1 MKRISCIVCL
11 IVIALLP
18 SCKGT
23 VDSPDKPV
31 NADPSAVG
39 FNVYMNRGLQTKAGW
54 GGVLTLDDLKD
65 ETKANGFG
73 VFAYYGNGALYNET
87 SKPDFMYDQQ
97 VTYNTTNN
105 VWGYSPVKYWPN
117 EFGEAAS
124 SEAADR
130 LTFFAYAPFADVT
143 PSTGVVTG
151 DATSGI
157 IGMSRNITAGDPV
170 VMYSSSL
177 TPGAGVDLCWGV
189 AAEAFTSSVDGDN
202 NNVAAGYPFLN
213 VIKPKTGDH
222 LKFEF
227 NHALAQLNVQ
237 IDADIDEV
245 AADGKTKIYVRSV
258 TFNGFSMRGSL
269 NLNSNTTDGPIWYDI
284 SGTGKL
290 KREPVTVYDGRTD
303 GMEGVETAT
312 DMSEKPVNLNPVIVQ
327 DKPYGD
333 AGLKAGVTATAVN
346 LFNNTDDNAPVMVI
360 PTPGVPVSV
369 TIVYDVETEDS
380 RLAGL
385 LSDGVTHGSSVENKI
400 TKNITTTQ
408 GNMILSAGKKYVVKL
423 HLGLTSVKFDA
434 EVANWDNT
442 TYEGAADLP
451 ENTELLGTVTITDGS
466 SSPTPTPLTS
476 LTMWKGETMA
486 QAPGVIVVDDQSQP
500 VTGFTTE
507 WTSSNT
513 GVATVA
519 ADGTVTPVAPGTA
532 TITVKVSKD
541 GKTSSKSY
549 TMYVN
554 ELTGI
559 SITST
564 ATDIAV
570 GGTLPVKA
578 TLEINGGN
586 TVYGDI
592 TSILPSVTW
601 ESSESE
607 KISVTSPIDAE
618 KEGDDYVSTTTATAE
633 TPATIGDHADIT
645 ASVGG
650 FSKTVTLTC
659 TDSRTVTGVTLG
671 TPTTTTVWR
680 CEGFTVPSVTVQGTD
695 DSDLTSLATLTWE
708 VNGQTVTETGGVIP
722 LSAAGALTV
731 KVTAS
736 YNNSDATSD
745 PITVYANE
753 LTGISVAPVSVSV
766 LKDATITLTAS
777 LTKTDYGE
785 ATALTNPTVSWSS
798 GSTSYV
804 TVSPATGTSTTAT
817 GVAAGG
823 SSTVT
828 ASVPADYMQSGTS
841 NSASCT
847 VKCVTPSAT
856 AFRGYEVSTGI
867 LQRTKE
873 GDAAATYSLTSG
885 AMVKN
890 ATNGEY
896 SLPAGCNPFEPA
908 VYYGNSAS
916 LNTYFNKWNTL
927 KDELGADGNN
937 INASSDKLPAGWKF
951 PSAGGTKYST
961 GTDWGNILFGQPK
974 TPITVNGTIVT
985 KIPNKNYYT
994 PFVFVSV
1001 NLESGNSFGVAAKTY
1016 YGIFLLRDGSTIP
1029 TGYFTKIGLD
1039 GKYTDNPLTEVQF
1052 NDLVRMG
1059 CLFISASGYYSEVFT
1074 SWRDLSTSWQY
1085 GCYWSSNYVSTNSFY
1100 FFNFSNAPDTS
1111 AAASSTEG
1119 NKNYYVVKLVKLV
1132 TP

>member
-11 IVIALLP
+11 IVIALFP

-130 LTFFAYAPFADVT
+130 LTFFAYAPFVEVT

-151 DATSGI
+151 DATTGI
-157 IGMSRNITAGDPV
+157 IGMSRNISAGDPV

-202 NNVAAGYPFLN
+202 NSVAAGYPFLN

-303 GMEGVETAT
+303 GMEGVSTAS
-312 DMSEKPVNLNPVIVQ
+312 DLSEKPADLNPVIVQ
-327 DKPYGD
+327 DKPYD
-333 AGLKAGVTATAVN
+333 VAQLSAGVTTTAVN
-346 LFNNTDDNAPVMVI
+346 LFNNVDENAPVMVI

-369 TIVYDVETEDS
+369 TIVYDVETKDS

-385 LSDGVTHGSSVENKI
+385 LSDGVTHGSRVENKI
-400 TKNITTTQ
+400 TKTITTDQ

-442 TYEGAADLP
+442 TYEGSGYLP
-451 ENTELLGTVTITDGS
+451 ENTTSLGTVTITDGS
-466 SSPTPTPLTS
+466 SSSAPISS
-476 LTMWKGETMA
+476 LAMWMGETMTTT
-486 QAPGVIVVDDQSQP
+486 PTVTVEDENHNP

-532 TITVKVSKD
+532 TITAKTSKD
-541 GKTSSKSY
+541 KKVAWKSY
-549 TMYVN
+549 TLYIN

-559 SITST
+559 TIS
-564 ATDIAV
+564 ATTTNIV
-570 GGTLPVKA
+570 IGSTLPVKA
-578 TLEINGGN
+578 TLEINGGQDIN
-586 TVYGDI
+586 GDI
-592 TSILPSVTW
+592 TTKLPDVAWVSSV
-601 ESSESE
+601 SD
-607 KISVTSPIDAE
+607 KVSVDTPTVSTQD
-618 KEGDDYVSTTTATAE
+618 GDDYISTTTATAANAS
-633 TPATIGDHADIT
+633 TAAIGDQTVIT
-645 ASVGG
+645 ASVGNL
-650 FSKTVTLTC
+650 SSNELTLTC
-659 TDSRTVTGVTLG
+659 TNEVTGITLDPSA
-671 TPTTTTVWR
+671 TSATVWR
-680 CEGFTVPSVTVQGTD
+680 YMGYTVPTVTVQGSGGAD
-695 DSDLTSLATLTWE
+695 MTSLATITWKLDGTD
-708 VNGQTVTETGGVIP
+708 VTVTNGVIALP
-722 LSAAGALTV
+722 DAGEHTV
-731 KVTAS
+731 TVTAS
-736 YNNSDATSD
+736 YNESEESANV
-745 PITVYANE
+745 TVYANE
-753 LTGISVAPVSVSV
+753 VTAISVAP
-766 LKDATITLTAS
+766 ATVTVPKGSTTSLTAT
-777 LTKTDYGE
+777 LTKTSYG
-785 ATALTNPTVSWSS
+785 TALANPTISWSS
-798 GSTSYV
+798 GSSSYV

-817 GVAAGG
+817 GVAAG

-828 ASVPADYMQSGTS
+828 ASIPADYMQSGVA
-841 NSASCT
+841 NSASST
-847 VKCVTPSAT
+847 VQCVTPSMT
-856 AFRGYEVSTGI
+856 AFRGYEVSQGI
-867 LQRTKE
+867 LKR
-873 GDAAATYSLTSG
+873 
-885 AMVKN
+885 
-890 ATNGEY
+890 
-896 SLPAGCNPFEPA
+896 
-908 VYYGNSAS
+908 
-916 LNTYFNKWNTL
+916 
-927 KDELGADGNN
+927 
-937 INASSDKLPAGWKF
+937 
-951 PSAGGTKYST
+951 
-961 GTDWGNILFGQPK
+961 
-974 TPITVNGTIVT
+974 TVNGTEKTYTLTDDPFDPVYYFNHSNLNEYFFNWSTLNNEFISAGT
-985 KIPNKNYYT
+985 KIDGEWIIPSSGSNTTSDWGKIVFGAPKSAIIVGTTNIENHAYARVQVTLEGEKNTYS
-994 PFVFVSV
+994 VSD
-1001 NLESGNSFGVAAKTY
+1001 GTY
-1016 YGIFLLRDGSTIP
+1016 YGMLLFRDGTVIPEGFFNQNNVRGST
-1029 TGYFTKIGLD
+1029 YA
-1039 GKYTDNPLTEVQF
+1039 DNPLSNAQF
-1052 NDLVRMG
+1052 NELLQVYK
-1059 CLFISASGYYSEVFT
+1059 CVFLPVTGYYFG
-1074 SWRDLSTSWQY
+1074 SWRDLSSKWGY
-1085 GCYWSSNYVSTNSFY
+1085 YWGSNSHYYLGINSPDGGFRVESSKNS
-1100 FFNFSNAPDTS
+1100 DTW
-1111 AAASSTEG
+1111 
-1119 NKNYYVVKLVKLV
+1119 YYPVKLVKLV
-1132 TP
+1132 TDD

>member
-39 FNVYMNRGLQTKAGW
+39 FNVYVNRGLQTKAGW

-65 ETKANGFG
+65 GTKANGFG

-189 AAEAFTSSVDGDN
+189 AADAFTSSVDGDN
-202 NNVAAGYPFLN
+202 NSVAAGYPFLN

-312 DMSEKPVNLNPVIVQ
+312 DMSEKPANLNPVIVQ

-333 AGLKAGVTATAVN
+333 AGLKAGVTTTAVN
-346 LFNNTDDNAPVMVI
+346 LFNGAADAPVMVI
-360 PTPGVPVSV
+360 PTPGVPMSV

-442 TYEGAADLP
+442 TYEGSGYLP
-451 ENTELLGTVTITDGS
+451 ENTTSLGTVTITDGS
-466 SSPTPTPLTS
+466 SSSSAPISS
-476 LTMWKGETMA
+476 LAMWMGETMTT
-486 QAPGVIVVDDQSQP
+486 APTVTVEDENHNP

-532 TITVKVSKD
+532 TITVKVTKD

-586 TVYGDI
+586 AVNGDI
-592 TSILPSVTW
+592 APSVTW
-601 ESSESE
+601 TSSASA
-607 KISVTSPIDAE
+607 KISVTSPVTAV

-633 TPATIGDHADIT
+633 TAAVLGDQAVITATIG
-645 ASVGG
+645 S
-650 FSKTVTLTC
+650 FSDDVTLTC

-671 TPTTTTVWR
+671 TSSTTVWR
-680 CEGFTVPSVTVQGTD
+680 CEGYTVPTVTVQGTE
-695 DSDLTSLATLTWE
+695 DSDLTSLATVTWK
-708 VNGQTVTETGGVIP
+708 VNGNPVTVTNGKIP
-722 LSAAGALTV
+722 LPSAGELTV
-731 KVTAS
+731 TATAS
-736 YNNSDATSD
+736 YNNSDASASV
-745 PITVYANE
+745 TVYANE
-753 LTGISVAPVSVSV
+753 VTGITVAPASVNV
-766 LKDATITLTAS
+766 LKGATTTLTAT
-777 LTKTDYGE
+777 LTNTGYGDG
-785 ATALTNPTVSWSS
+785 TALTDPVISWSS

-804 TVSPATGTSTTAT
+804 SVSPATGTSTTAT
-817 GVAAGG
+817 GVNTG

-828 ASVPADYMQSGTS
+828 ATFNADYKQSGAD

-890 ATNGEY
+890 ATTGEY

-916 LNTYFNKWNTL
+916 LNTYFNKWHTL

-951 PSAGGTKYST
+951 PSAGGSQYET

-985 KIPNKNYYT
+985 KIPNKDYYT

-1001 NLESGNSFGVAAKTY
+1001 NLESGNSYGVAAKTY

-1039 GKYTDNPLTEVQF
+1039 AKYTDNPLTEDQF
-1052 NDLVRMG
+1052 KDLVRMG
-1059 CLFISASGYYSEVFT
+1059 CLFISASGYRDAS
-1074 SWRDLSTSWQY
+1074 SWRDLSVSYQDGW
-1085 GCYWSSNYVSTNSFY
+1085 YWSSILSSGSKQQAYSFQ
-1100 FFNFSNAPDTS
+1100 FDEVGNASVATR
-1111 AAASSTEG
+1111 ASDYAS
-1119 NKNYYVVKLVKLV
+1119 KYQVVKLVKLV

>member
-54 GGVLTLDDLKD
+54 GGVLTLDDLKK

-130 LTFFAYAPFADVT
+130 LTFFAYAPFAEVT

-151 DATSGI
+151 DATTGI
-157 IGMSRNITAGDPV
+157 IGMSRNISAGDPV

-189 AAEAFTSSVDGDN
+189 AADAFTSSVDGDN
-202 NNVAAGYPFLN
+202 NSVAAGYPFLN

-312 DMSEKPVNLNPVIVQ
+312 DMSEKPANLNPVIVQ

-333 AGLKAGVTATAVN
+333 AGLKAGVTTTAVN
-346 LFNNTDDNAPVMVI
+346 LFNGAADAPVMVI

-380 RLAGL
+380 RLAGY

-442 TYEGAADLP
+442 TYEGSGYLP
-451 ENTELLGTVTITDGS
+451 ENTTSLGTVTITDGS
-466 SSPTPTPLTS
+466 SSAPISS
-476 LTMWKGETMA
+476 LAMWMGETMTT
-486 QAPGVIVVDDQSQP
+486 APTVTVEDENHNP

-541 GKTSSKSY
+541 GKIASKSY

-564 ATDIAV
+564 ATDISV

-586 TVYGDI
+586 AVNGDI
-592 TSILPSVTW
+592 APSVTW
-601 ESSESE
+601 TSSASA
-607 KISVTSPIDAE
+607 KISVTSPVTAV

-633 TPATIGDHADIT
+633 TAAVLGDQAVITATIG
-645 ASVGG
+645 S
-650 FSKTVTLTC
+650 FSDDVTLTC

-671 TPTTTTVWR
+671 TSSTTVWR
-680 CEGFTVPSVTVQGTD
+680 CEGYTVPTVTVQGTE
-695 DSDLTSLATLTWE
+695 DSDLTSLATVTWK
-708 VNGQTVTETGGVIP
+708 VNGNPVTVTNGKIP
-722 LSAAGALTV
+722 LPSVGELTV
-731 KVTAS
+731 TATAS
-736 YNNSDATSD
+736 YNNSDASASV
-745 PITVYANE
+745 TVYANE
-753 LTGISVAPVSVSV
+753 VTGITVAPASVNV
-766 LKDATITLTAS
+766 LKGATTTLTAT
-777 LTKTDYGE
+777 LTNTGYGDG
-785 ATALTNPTVSWSS
+785 TALTDPVISWSS
-798 GSTSYV
+798 ESTSYV
-804 TVSPATGTSTTAT
+804 SVSPATGTSTTAT
-817 GVAAGG
+817 GVNTG

-828 ASVPADYMQSGTS
+828 ATFNADYKQSGAD

-908 VYYGNSAS
+908 VYYGNNNSK
-916 LNTYFNKWNTL
+916 NVFFHKWLTL
-927 KDELGADGNN
+927 RTELGADGNN
-937 INASSDKLPAGWKF
+937 INSKSDKLPNGWQFPTAGNKT
-951 PSAGGTKYST
+951 S
-961 GTDWGNILFGQPK
+961 TDWGKIIFGKPK
-974 TPITVNGTIVT
+974 STITVNGTAVT
-985 KIPNKNYYT
+985 SNAYAM
-994 PFVFVSV
+994 VSV
-1001 NLESGNSFGVAAKTY
+1001 TLDAGNSYSVPAGTY
-1016 YGIFLLRDGSTIP
+1016 YGMFLLRDGSTIP
-1029 TGYFTKIGLD
+1029 SGYFSTVGSAD
-1039 GKYTDNPLTEVQF
+1039 YDTANPLTEAQF
-1052 NDLVRMG
+1052 NDLIKLG
-1059 CLFISASGYYSEVFT
+1059 CLFISASGNYSETFT
-1074 SWRDLSTSWQY
+1074 AWRDLTSSWKY
-1085 GCYWSSNYVSTNSFY
+1085 GYYWSSNYYEATKFYIFTFNNSTSDPSVATHNS
-1100 FFNFSNAPDTS
+1100 NSD
-1111 AAASSTEG
+1111 
-1119 NKNYYVVKLVKLV
+1119 KNYEVVKLVKPV
-1132 TP
+1132 AP

>member
-39 FNVYMNRGLQTKAGW
+39 FSIYVNRGLQTKAGW

-105 VWGYSPVKYWPN
+105 VWDYNPVKYWPN

-151 DATSGI
+151 DATTGI

-202 NNVAAGYPFLN
+202 NSVAAGYPFLN

-237 IDADIDEV
+237 IDADINNEV
-245 AADGKTKIYVRSV
+245 ADDGKTKIYVRSV

-312 DMSEKPVNLNPVIVQ
+312 DMSEKPANLNPVIVQ

-333 AGLKAGVTATAVN
+333 AGLKAGVTTTAVN
-346 LFNNTDDNAPVMVI
+346 LFNGAADAPVMVI
-360 PTPGVPVSV
+360 PTPGVPVTV

-442 TYEGAADLP
+442 TYEGSGYLP
-451 ENTELLGTVTITDGS
+451 ENTTSLGTVTITDGS
-466 SSPTPTPLTS
+466 SSAPISS
-476 LTMWKGETMA
+476 LAMWMGETMTT
-486 QAPGVIVVDDQSQP
+486 APTVAVVDEQSQP

-541 GKTSSKSY
+541 GKIASKSY

-564 ATDIAV
+564 ATDISV

-586 TVYGDI
+586 AVNGDI
-592 TSILPSVTW
+592 APSVTW
-601 ESSESE
+601 TSSALA
-607 KISVTSPIDAE
+607 KISVTSPVTAV

-633 TPATIGDHADIT
+633 TAAVLGDQAVITATIG
-645 ASVGG
+645 S
-650 FSKTVTLTC
+650 FSDDVTLTC

-671 TPTTTTVWR
+671 TSSTTVWR
-680 CEGFTVPSVTVQGTD
+680 CEGYTVPTVAVQGTE
-695 DSDLTSLATLTWE
+695 DSDLTSLATVTWK
-708 VNGQTVTETGGVIP
+708 VNGNPVTVTNGKIP
-722 LSAAGALTV
+722 LPSAGELTV
-731 KVTAS
+731 TATAS
-736 YNNSDATSD
+736 YNNSDASASV
-745 PITVYANE
+745 TVYANE
-753 LTGISVAPVSVSV
+753 VTGITVAPASVNV
-766 LKDATITLTAS
+766 LKGATTTLTAT
-777 LTKTDYGE
+777 LTNTGYGDG
-785 ATALTNPTVSWSS
+785 TALTDPVISWSS

-804 TVSPATGTSTTAT
+804 SVSPATGTSTTAT
-817 GVAAGG
+817 GVNTG

-828 ASVPADYMQSGTS
+828 ATFNADYKQSGAD

-908 VYYGNSAS
+908 VYY
-916 LNTYFNKWNTL
+916 NTDCLGKYFNQWLTL
-927 KDELGADGNN
+927 RDELGADGND
-937 INASSDKLPAGWKF
+937 IVTTSSKLPDGWQF
-951 PSAGGTKYST
+951 PTGGGSGSYPTT
-961 GTDWGNILFGQPK
+961 CDWGKILYGAPK
-974 TPITVNGTIVT
+974 SIITVNGSTVGDHA
-985 KIPNKNYYT
+985 YAQ
-994 PFVFVSV
+994 VSV
-1001 NLESGNSFGVAAKTY
+1001 ILEAGNAYSVPAGTY
-1016 YGIFLLRDGSTIP
+1016 YGLFLLRDGSTIP
-1029 TGYFTKIGLD
+1029 SGYFTQIGKAS
-1039 GKYTDNPLTEVQF
+1039 KYTDNSLSEAQF
-1052 NDLVRMG
+1052 NALVKMG
-1059 CLFISASGYYSEVFT
+1059 CLFISASGYYS
-1074 SWRDLSTSWQY
+1074 
-1085 GCYWSSNYVSTNSFY
+1085 
-1100 FFNFSNAPDTS
+1100 
-1111 AAASSTEG
+1111 AASGYGWRELDEKYHEG
-1119 NKNYYVVKLVKLV
+1119 HYWTNKYNSSSEFYELKFDDYAGHVKVNTRVSPGTNRYNVVKLVKPV

>member
-39 FNVYMNRGLQTKAGW
+39 FSIYMNRGLQSKAGW

-65 ETKANGFG
+65 GTKANGFG

-105 VWGYSPVKYWPN
+105 VWEYSPVKYWPN
-117 EFGEAAS
+117 EYGEAAS

-130 LTFFAYAPFADVT
+130 LTFFAYAPFAEVT

-151 DATSGI
+151 DATTGI
-157 IGMSRNITAGDPV
+157 IGMSRNISAGDPV

-189 AAEAFTSSVDGDN
+189 AADAFTSSVDGDN
-202 NNVAAGYPFLN
+202 NSVAAGYPFLN

-303 GMEGVETAT
+303 GMEGVSTAS
-312 DMSEKPVNLNPVIVQ
+312 DLSEKPANLNPVIVQ

-333 AGLKAGVTATAVN
+333 AGLKAGVTTTAVN
-346 LFNNTDDNAPVMVI
+346 LFNGAADAPVMVI

-408 GNMILSAGKKYVVKL
+408 GNLILSAGKKYVVKL

-434 EVANWDNT
+434 DVAVWDNAA
-442 TYEGAADLP
+442 YEGTADLP
-451 ENTELLGTVTITDGS
+451 ENTTSLGTVTITDGS
-466 SSPTPTPLTS
+466 SSAPISS
-476 LTMWKGETMA
+476 LAMWMGETMTT
-486 QAPGVIVVDDQSQP
+486 APTVTVEDENHNP

-519 ADGTVTPVAPGTA
+519 ADGTVTPVAPGTT
-532 TITVKVSKD
+532 TITVKATKD
-541 GKTSSKSY
+541 GKVASKSY

-554 ELTGI
+554 ELTSI
-559 SITST
+559 SITSS
-564 ATDIAV
+564 ATNIAV

-578 TLEINGGN
+578 TLVINGGN
-586 TVYGDI
+586 AINGDAI
-592 TSILPSVTW
+592 PSVTW
-601 ESSESE
+601 ESSVSD
-607 KISVTSPIDAE
+607 KISVTSPINAV
-618 KEGDDYVSTTTATAE
+618 KEGNVYVATTTATAE
-633 TPATIGDHADIT
+633 SPAVLGDQAVIT
-645 ASVGG
+645 ASMRGL
-650 FSKTVTLTC
+650 SDNVTLTC

-671 TPTTTTVWR
+671 TSKTTVWR
-680 CEGFTVPSVTVQGTD
+680 YDGYTVPSVTVQGSES
-695 DSDLTSLATLTWE
+695 SDLTSLAEITWE
-708 VNGQTVTETGGVIP
+708 LDNSPVTVTGGIIS
-722 LSAAGALTV
+722 LSAVGEHTV

-736 YNNSDATSD
+736 YNNTSATASV
-745 PITVYANE
+745 TVYANE
-753 LTGISVAPVSVSV
+753 VTGISISPSPAFVAPARTLS
-766 LKDATITLTAS
+766 LTAN
-777 LTKTDYGE
+777 LAKTNYGE
-785 ATALTNPTVSWSS
+785 ISSLSVPATAIGWASQQ
-798 GSTSYV
+798 TSYV
-804 TVSPATGTSTTAT
+804 TVSPDTGASTVAT
-817 GVAAGG
+817 GVALGE
-823 SSTVT
+823 SQVT
-828 ASVPADYMQSGTS
+828 ATVDSNYMQSGVS
-841 NSASCT
+841 NTATCT
-847 VKCVTPSAT
+847 VTCTNS
-856 AFRGYEVSTGI
+856 
-867 LQRTKE
+867 
-873 GDAAATYSLTSG
+873 TSG
-885 AMVKN
+885 RG
-890 ATNGEY
+890 TGFT
-896 SLPAGCNPFEPA
+896 G
-908 VYYGNSAS
+908 
-916 LNTYFNKWNTL
+916 WN
-927 KDELGADGNN
+927 
-937 INASSDKLPAGWKF
+937 
-951 PSAGGTKYST
+951 
-961 GTDWGNILFGQPK
+961 
-974 TPITVNGTIVT
+974 
-985 KIPNKNYYT
+985 
-994 PFVFVSV
+994 
-1001 NLESGNSFGVAAKTY
+1001 
-1016 YGIFLLRDGSTIP
+1016 
-1029 TGYFTKIGLD
+1029 
-1039 GKYTDNPLTEVQF
+1039 
-1052 NDLVRMG
+1052 
-1059 CLFISASGYYSEVFT
+1059 
-1074 SWRDLSTSWQY
+1074 
-1085 GCYWSSNYVSTNSFY
+1085 
-1100 FFNFSNAPDTS
+1100 
-1111 AAASSTEG
+1111 
-1119 NKNYYVVKLVKLV
+1119 
-1132 TP
+1132 